1 MIPTYA
7 RDGLSEM
14 TRILIADDHEV
25 VRRGIRQSL
34 QGHSDVE
41 IVGEASN
48 GEEAVQRALELQPDM
63 IIMDISM
70 PMLDGFK
77 AAEIIKKYRP
87 QTSIVVFSMYSY
99 DGFPDSV
106 KGLGLSGVVS
116 EGDNATALLSAIDA
130 VQHNK
135 YFHN

>member
-1 MIPTYA
+1 MPEII
-7 RDGLSEM
+7 

-34 QGHSDVE
+34 QGHSGVE
-41 IVGEASN
+41 VVGEASN
-48 GEEAVQRALELQPDM
+48 GEEAIQRALELQPDM

-70 PMLDGFK
+70 LMLHGFN

-99 DGFPDSV
+99 DGLPDSV
-106 KGLGLSGVVS
+106 KKLGLDGFVS
-116 EGDNATALLSAIDA
+116 KGNNATALLNAIDA
-130 VQHNK
+130 VQHNEK

>member
-1 MIPTYA
+1 MPEI
-7 RDGLSEM
+7 M

-34 QGHSDVE
+34 QGHSGVE
-41 IVGEASN
+41 VVGEASN
-48 GEEAVQRALELQPDM
+48 GEEAIQRALELQPDM

-99 DGFPDSV
+99 DGLSDSV
-106 KGLGLSGVVS
+106 KKLGLDGFVS
-116 EGDNATALLSAIDA
+116 KGDNATALLNTIDA

-135 YFHN
+135 KYFHN

>member
-1 MIPTYA
+1 MGPNGVPETI
-7 RDGLSEM
+7 

-34 QGHSDVE
+34 QGHTGVE

-48 GEEAVQRALELQPDM
+48 GEEAIQRALELQPDM
-63 IIMDISM
+63 IIMDVSM
-70 PMLDGFK
+70 PMLHGFK

-99 DGFPDSV
+99 DGLSDSV
-106 KGLGLSGVVS
+106 KKLGLDGFVS
-116 EGDNATALLSAIDA
+116 KADNATALLNAIDA

-135 YFHN
+135 KYFHN